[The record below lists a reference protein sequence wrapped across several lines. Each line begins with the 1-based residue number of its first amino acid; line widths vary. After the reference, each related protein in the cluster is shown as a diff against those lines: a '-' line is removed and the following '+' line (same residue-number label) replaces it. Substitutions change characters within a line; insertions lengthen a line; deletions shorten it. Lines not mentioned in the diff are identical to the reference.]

1 MDAYRVETVLKQDG
15 TLQLNG
21 LPWQA
26 GAPVEVIV
34 LGQSSIPRS
43 DNPYPLR
50 GTPVTYVDPF
60 EPVDDDQWDAAQ

>member
-26 GAPVEVIV
+26 GAPVEVIM
-34 LGQSSIPRS
+34 LGQSSARRS
-43 DNPYPLR
+43 GNLYPLR
-50 GTPVTYVDPF
+50 GTPVIYVNPL
-60 EPVDDDQWDAAQ
+60 EPVDEDEWDAVQ